1 MQAPLARPNSAP
13 TASAATIASG
23 MGTAASI
30 NPAATEPAS
39 AITGPTERSMPP
51 VRMAQV
57 MPTAMMA
64 LIDTCRA
71 TLVRLL
77 TLRKLSFSRLI
88 STNRTT
94 KPINGKTA
102 G

>member
-1 MQAPLARPNSAP
+1 
-13 TASAATIASG
+13 
-23 MGTAASI
+23 
-30 NPAATEPAS
+30 
-39 AITGPTERSMPP
+39 MPP

-64 LIDTCRA
+64 LIDTWRA

-77 TLRKLSFSRLI
+77 TLRKLSFNRLI
-88 STNRTT
+88 STNRIT

>member
-1 MQAPLARPNSAP
+1 
-13 TASAATIASG
+13 
-23 MGTAASI
+23 
-30 NPAATEPAS
+30 
-39 AITGPTERSMPP
+39 MPP

-64 LIDTCRA
+64 LIDTWRA

-88 STNRTT
+88 STNRTA